1 MPPVG
6 FWKRE
11 PDFDN
16 SIVPQPHRFMIAL
29 NTGCIRDHLCSFCPV
44 HSWLSFTFAYLQPSL
59 YFNPPQ
65 CALSTARKASH
76 SLPLPSIKSLSSQ
89 RQSSPPYSSTAFRD
103 QLLEPSPVYHD
114 PHIVFRR
121 SNSGVRSSS
130 QPLIPTKRLSARQHV
145 TRQTNNHS
153 SRPPLPVYQHQGL
166 VQNHGL
172 WRGPWQCLPHQKYRR

>member
-1 MPPVG
+1 
-6 FWKRE
+6 
-11 PDFDN
+11 
-16 SIVPQPHRFMIAL
+16 
-29 NTGCIRDHLCSFCPV
+29 LCSFCPV
-44 HSWLSFTFAYLQPSL
+44 HSWLS
-59 YFNPPQ
+59 
-65 CALSTARKASH
+65 SH
-76 SLPLPSIKSLSSQ
+76 SLIFNLPFTSTRPNVRSLRLEKLPIHSHFLPSNPFRVKDNLRLHTLRLLFATNCSS
-89 RQSSPPYSSTAFRD
+89 SST
-103 QLLEPSPVYHD
+103 LKSVPSPVYHD